1 MMVLYRLRY
10 FYGKQLEF
18 CTREW
23 KKANHFVQ
31 KINILHL
38 NFYGAF
44 IIQYTYSAVQSNLK
58 VGASVSAF

>member
-18 CTREW
+18 CKR
-23 KKANHFVQ
+23 ANHFVQ